1 MIEHDRRPWAD
12 GTVLTDPERNSM
24 SASSPLEGTV
34 SLVTGGGRGIGRASA
49 LALARAGAAVAVAAR
64 SLDQVEGVAEEIRA
78 EGGRAL
84 ALQVD
89 VTVADQVH
97 AMVKQTVAEFGGLHV
112 MLCNAGGGLTSGR
125 LIDSD
130 ADEWTHTITL
140 NLDSVFHCAQ
150 AALPVMS
157 EQRSGKILVMG
168 SGTGH
173 TPTPGSSAYAAAK
186 AGVSQL
192 VRVLSQEV
200 WRDGIDVNEIV
211 PGPVATELTK
221 DNFSLGEAPALSK
234 MERVKAPEEVAELVV
249 WLATRPPSGPTG
261 QVFSLA
267 RRAL

>member
-1 MIEHDRRPWAD
+1 
-12 GTVLTDPERNSM
+12 M
-24 SASSPLEGTV
+24 STSSPLEGTV

-64 SLDQVEGVAEEIRA
+64 SLDQVEAVAEEIRA

-89 VTVADQVH
+89 VTAADQVQE
-97 AMVKQTVAEFGGLHV
+97 MVKHTVTEFGGVHV

-125 LIDSD
+125 LIKSD
-130 ADEWTHTITL
+130 PDEWANTIAL
-140 NLDSVFHCAQ
+140 NLTSVFHCAQ
-150 AALPVMS
+150 AVLPVMS

-173 TPTPGSSAYAAAK
+173 VPTPGSSAYSAAK

-192 VRVLSQEV
+192 VQVLAQEV
-200 WRDGIDVNEIV
+200 WRDGVEVNEIV

-221 DNFSLGEAPALSK
+221 DNFTLGEAPAVSK
-234 MERVKAPEEVAELVV
+234 MERVKAPDEVAELVL
-249 WLATRPPSGPTG
+249 WLATRPVAGPTG